1 MGTRNGRASAT
12 AETSGGAGADV
23 GGGPSPGAD
32 GIAGGDVGAGGDAV
46 PDGDFVAGA
55 DSSAG
60 AAPFTAESLA
70 VADGQALAAAV
81 QAVLARVDAH
91 ARRATTNASRPGAPR
106 PGTSRHDAAGP
117 GAVHPGPASG
127 AAAPGAATTDEP
139 IAPANDG
146 QGHDRHT
153 SQGPTPRTTT
163 AADPA
168 SGSSA
173 VPTPGSSAD
182 RTPCSSAVPAPGL
195 SDDPAPGLSDDPTPG
210 SSADPAPG
218 SSAVPTLGSSAD
230 RTPCS
235 SADPVPGLSA
245 APTPCSSADPVPG
258 LSAVPTPGLS
268 AESTAGPSAVPT
280 PGSSADPTPGPSAEP
295 EPAASGATLAT
306 PVTPSTAAHPP
317 HTEDQEQHAT
327 PKAIPGPATLDALAA
342 CFGLSTFERQLVLL
356 AAAAELDPTA
366 AARCAAASGD
376 PARAYPTFSLA
387 LAALDEPH
395 WSALTPV
402 SPLRRWRLVEL
413 DDETRLTT
421 SRLRV
426 DERILHFLAGSP
438 YLDARLHGL
447 LRRAPVPPT
456 LPPSYD
462 RAADQVAAGWN
473 ETRPEAP
480 LRVELVGGDLT
491 TRTDIAAVAARRT
504 GLALY
509 VMAAD
514 GVPTDAAERDRLARL
529 WQREAV
535 LLPAALLLEVGE
547 LDREQTAATDA
558 FIDGAAVPLVVSSPD
573 PRHTGRPRGE
583 RVTVPALDDTE
594 QLALWADAFADVPRV
609 EEAHLRSLVAQF
621 QLPPHIIRSAA
632 AAVRRDVSDADADAR
647 TTTDAD
653 ADRKALDPTELA
665 WRAGLIEAR
674 IGLDEL
680 GRRIE
685 PEAAWDDLVL
695 PDHQSRILREI
706 VAHVRQRATVH
717 QEWGFAATLRRGLGV
732 TALFAGGSGT
742 GKTLAAEVMAKE
754 LGLDLFLIDLSQV
767 VSKYIGETE
776 KNLRK
781 VFDAAERGGAL
792 LLFDEADALFGKR
805 SEVKDSHD
813 RYANLEVSYLLMR
826 MEAYRG
832 LAILTTNMKKA
843 LDPAFM
849 RRIRFVVDFPFPG
862 ESERAEIW
870 RRVLPDRA
878 PVKDIDPERL
888 ARLTVAG
895 GSIRNIALSGAF
907 LAAEEGDRIQMR
919 HMLAAARTE
928 YQKLDRSLTP
938 SEVAGWV

>member
-1 MGTRNGRASAT
+1 MGTRNGRASAAPDAV
-12 AETSGGAGADV
+12 AEGADATEGADAIDGADATEGADAVASGDATESADAIAGADATE
-23 GGGPSPGAD
+23 GAD
-32 GIAGGDVGAGGDAV
+32 TFAGGDSDAGGDAAAG
-46 PDGDFVAGA
+46 GDFAAGA
-55 DSSAG
+55 GSSAGTGSSAG
-60 AAPFTAESLA
+60 AGPFAAGPFAAGPIGVE
-70 VADGQALAAAV
+70 DGQALAAAV

-91 ARRATTNASRPGAPR
+91 ARRATATANGSRPSASATRDTATVDDPN
-106 PGTSRHDAAGP
+106 T
-117 GAVHPGPASG
+117 PA
-127 AAAPGAATTDEP
+127 
-139 IAPANDG
+139 
-146 QGHDRHT
+146 
-153 SQGPTPRTTT
+153 T
-163 AADPA
+163 AA
-168 SGSSA
+168 
-173 VPTPGSSAD
+173 
-182 RTPCSSAVPAPGL
+182 R
-195 SDDPAPGLSDDPTPG
+195 
-210 SSADPAPG
+210 
-218 SSAVPTLGSSAD
+218 
-230 RTPCS
+230 
-235 SADPVPGLSA
+235 
-245 APTPCSSADPVPG
+245 
-258 LSAVPTPGLS
+258 
-268 AESTAGPSAVPT
+268 
-280 PGSSADPTPGPSAEP
+280 
-295 EPAASGATLAT
+295 
-306 PVTPSTAAHPP
+306 PP
-317 HTEDQEQHAT
+317 HTEDHAQ
-327 PKAIPGPATLDALAA
+327 AIPGPAALDALAA

-402 SPLRRWRLVEL
+402 SPLRRWRLVDL
-413 DDETRLTT
+413 DEETRLTT
-421 SRLRV
+421 SRLRI
-426 DERILHFLAGSP
+426 DERVLHFLAGSP

-447 LRRAPVPPT
+447 LRRAQPPRT

-473 ETRPEAP
+473 ESRPEAP

-491 TRTDIAAVAARRT
+491 TRTDIAAEAARRT

-509 VMAAD
+509 VIPSD
-514 GVPTDAAERDRLARL
+514 DVPTDAAERDRLARL

-547 LDREQTAATDA
+547 PDREQTAATEA
-558 FIDGAAVPLVVSSPD
+558 FIEAAAVPLVVSSED
-573 PRHTGRPRGE
+573 PRRTGRPRGE
-583 RVTVPALDDTE
+583 RVTVPGLDDSE
-594 QLALWADAFADVPRV
+594 QLALWTDAFADVPRI

-632 AAVRRDVSDADADAR
+632 AAVRRDLTDVTDV
-647 TTTDAD
+647 TDAP
-653 ADRKALDPTELA
+653 LDPAELA
-665 WRAGLIEAR
+665 WRAGLTEAR

-695 PDHQSRILREI
+695 ADHQARILREI

-754 LGLDLFLIDLSQV
+754 LGLDLFVIDLSQV

-870 RRVLPDRA
+870 RRVLPARA
-878 PVKDIDPERL
+878 PTKDIDPERL
-888 ARLTVAG
+888 AQLTVAG

-907 LAAEEGDRIQMR
+907 LAAEEGDRLQMR

-938 SEVAGWV
+938 SEVTGWV

>member
-1 MGTRNGRASAT
+1 MGTRNGRASAASDAV
-12 AETSGGAGADV
+12 AEGAD
-23 GGGPSPGAD
+23 A
-32 GIAGGDVGAGGDAV
+32 IAGGDATEGADATEGGDAVAGGDSDAGGDAAAG
-46 PDGDFVAGA
+46 GDFAAGA
-55 DSSAG
+55 GSSAG
-60 AAPFTAESLA
+60 AGPFAAGPIAAE
-70 VADGQALAAAV
+70 DGQALGAAV

-91 ARRATTNASRPGAPR
+91 ARRATANGSRPSASANRDTATVDDPN
-106 PGTSRHDAAGP
+106 T
-117 GAVHPGPASG
+117 PA
-127 AAAPGAATTDEP
+127 
-139 IAPANDG
+139 
-146 QGHDRHT
+146 
-153 SQGPTPRTTT
+153 T
-163 AADPA
+163 AAQ
-168 SGSSA
+168 
-173 VPTPGSSAD
+173 
-182 RTPCSSAVPAPGL
+182 
-195 SDDPAPGLSDDPTPG
+195 
-210 SSADPAPG
+210 
-218 SSAVPTLGSSAD
+218 
-230 RTPCS
+230 
-235 SADPVPGLSA
+235 
-245 APTPCSSADPVPG
+245 
-258 LSAVPTPGLS
+258 
-268 AESTAGPSAVPT
+268 
-280 PGSSADPTPGPSAEP
+280 
-295 EPAASGATLAT
+295 
-306 PVTPSTAAHPP
+306 PP
-317 HTEDQEQHAT
+317 HTEDHAQ
-327 PKAIPGPATLDALAA
+327 AIPGPAALDALVA

-356 AAAAELDPTA
+356 AAAAELVPTA

-402 SPLRRWRLVEL
+402 SPLRRWRLVDL
-413 DDETRLTT
+413 DEETRLTT
-421 SRLRV
+421 TRLRI

-447 LRRAPVPPT
+447 LRRAQPPRT

-473 ETRPEAP
+473 ESRPEAP

-491 TRTDIAAVAARRT
+491 TRTDIAAEAARRT

-509 VMAAD
+509 VMASD
-514 GVPTDAAERDRLARL
+514 DVPTDAAERDRLARL

-547 LDREQTAATDA
+547 PDREQTAATDA
-558 FIDGAAVPLVVSSPD
+558 FIEAAAVPLVVSSED
-573 PRHTGRPRGE
+573 PRRTDRPRGE
-583 RVTVPALDDTE
+583 RVTVPGLDDSE
-594 QLALWADAFADVPRV
+594 QLDLWADAFADIPRI
-609 EEAHLRSLVAQF
+609 EAAHLRSLVAQF

-632 AAVRRDVSDADADAR
+632 AAVRRDLTDV
-647 TTTDAD
+647 TDAP
-653 ADRKALDPTELA
+653 LDPAELA
-665 WRAGLIEAR
+665 WRAGLTEAR

-695 PDHQSRILREI
+695 ADHQARILREI

-754 LGLDLFLIDLSQV
+754 LGLDLFVIDLSQV

-870 RRVLPDRA
+870 RRVLPARA
-878 PVKDIDPERL
+878 PTKDIDPERL
-888 ARLTVAG
+888 AQLTVAG

-907 LAAEEGDRIQMR
+907 LAAEEGDRLQMR

-938 SEVAGWV
+938 SEVTGWV

>member
-1 MGTRNGRASAT
+1 MGEKGADDTMGTRNGRASAASDAV
-12 AETSGGAGADV
+12 AEGAD
-23 GGGPSPGAD
+23 A
-32 GIAGGDVGAGGDAV
+32 IAGGDATEGADATEGGDAVAGGDSDAGGDAAAG
-46 PDGDFVAGA
+46 GDFAAGA
-55 DSSAG
+55 GSSAG
-60 AAPFTAESLA
+60 AGPFAAGPIAAE
-70 VADGQALAAAV
+70 DGQALGAAV

-91 ARRATTNASRPGAPR
+91 ARRATANGSRPSASANRDTATVDDPN
-106 PGTSRHDAAGP
+106 T
-117 GAVHPGPASG
+117 PA
-127 AAAPGAATTDEP
+127 
-139 IAPANDG
+139 
-146 QGHDRHT
+146 
-153 SQGPTPRTTT
+153 T
-163 AADPA
+163 AAQ
-168 SGSSA
+168 
-173 VPTPGSSAD
+173 
-182 RTPCSSAVPAPGL
+182 
-195 SDDPAPGLSDDPTPG
+195 
-210 SSADPAPG
+210 
-218 SSAVPTLGSSAD
+218 
-230 RTPCS
+230 
-235 SADPVPGLSA
+235 
-245 APTPCSSADPVPG
+245 
-258 LSAVPTPGLS
+258 
-268 AESTAGPSAVPT
+268 
-280 PGSSADPTPGPSAEP
+280 
-295 EPAASGATLAT
+295 
-306 PVTPSTAAHPP
+306 PP
-317 HTEDQEQHAT
+317 HTEDHAQ
-327 PKAIPGPATLDALAA
+327 AIPGPAALDALVA

-402 SPLRRWRLVEL
+402 SPLRRWRLVDL
-413 DDETRLTT
+413 DEETRLTT
-421 SRLRV
+421 TRLRI

-447 LRRAPVPPT
+447 LRRAQPPRT

-473 ETRPEAP
+473 ESRPEAP

-491 TRTDIAAVAARRT
+491 TRTDIAAEAARRT

-509 VMAAD
+509 VMASD
-514 GVPTDAAERDRLARL
+514 DVPTDAAERDRLARL

-547 LDREQTAATDA
+547 PDREQTAATDA
-558 FIDGAAVPLVVSSPD
+558 FIEAAAVPLVVSSED
-573 PRHTGRPRGE
+573 PRRTDRPRGE
-583 RVTVPALDDTE
+583 RVTVPGLDDSE
-594 QLALWADAFADVPRV
+594 QLDLWADAFADIPRI
-609 EEAHLRSLVAQF
+609 EAAHLRSLVAQF

-632 AAVRRDVSDADADAR
+632 AAVRRDLTDV
-647 TTTDAD
+647 TDAP
-653 ADRKALDPTELA
+653 LDPAELA
-665 WRAGLIEAR
+665 WRAGLTEAR

-695 PDHQSRILREI
+695 ADHQARILREI

-754 LGLDLFLIDLSQV
+754 LGLDLFVIDLSQV

-870 RRVLPDRA
+870 RRVLPARA
-878 PVKDIDPERL
+878 PTKDIDPERL
-888 ARLTVAG
+888 AQLTVAG

-907 LAAEEGDRIQMR
+907 LAAEEGDRLQMR

-938 SEVAGWV
+938 SEVTGWV